1 MTLETYRKQSHL
13 RKELERCTCIIHLF
27 ELQFL
32 LMLEHV
38 LLVKLNRM
46 LLLRGTDMENLQ
58 RQIPVLMEARTADC
72 LIATSIV
79 ARTASYRGVVLE
91 QDAGPSPF
99 SSSSPNNV
107 ILSSGKELVL
117 MFCPLLMYPYCRI
130 VLELFWCR
138 IHTCVWNSLARLNDL
153 GIC

>member
-79 ARTASYRGVVLE
+79 ARTASYRGLSLNYFGV
-91 QDAGPSPF
+91 GF
-99 SSSSPNNV
+99 
-107 ILSSGKELVL
+107 ILVYGI
-117 MFCPLLMYPYCRI
+117 PLP
-130 VLELFWCR
+130 V
-138 IHTCVWNSLARLNDL
+138 
-153 GIC
+153 